1 MAKNEKPKF
10 EALMTR
16 LEKIVSSLESGSA
29 DLDESLALYEEGIGL
44 VRACGKQLDAAEKK
58 IKILQSGEGGELTE
72 TDFEVKND
80 E

>member
-16 LEKIVSSLESGSA
+16 LEEIVSSLESGSA

-44 VRACGKQLDAAEKK
+44 VAICQVGRGNNHIGHFLCQ
-58 IKILQSGEGGELTE
+58 I
-72 TDFEVKND
+72 
-80 E
+80 